1 MTLMVPVLAF
11 YLLAQ
16 WAFVLLLAVGAAHL
30 VARWIERKWP
40 DLTVRRAD

>member
-16 WAFVLLLAVGAAHL
+16 WAFALLLAVGAAPL
-30 VARWIERKWP
+30 VEV
-40 DLTVRRAD
+40 DRAQMAGSYRAPR